1 MSTRPTIDDICEARA
16 RRNAAWLDRMR
27 GEISQEKLF
36 VILRTI
42 RRDFGQAVYDRRLG
56 NEPD

>member
-1 MSTRPTIDDICEARA
+1 MSTTPSIDEICEARA
-16 RRNAAWLDRMR
+16 QRNEAWMQRMR

-42 RRDFGQAVYDRRLG
+42 RRQFGQKIYGRHLTV
-56 NEPD
+56 EE